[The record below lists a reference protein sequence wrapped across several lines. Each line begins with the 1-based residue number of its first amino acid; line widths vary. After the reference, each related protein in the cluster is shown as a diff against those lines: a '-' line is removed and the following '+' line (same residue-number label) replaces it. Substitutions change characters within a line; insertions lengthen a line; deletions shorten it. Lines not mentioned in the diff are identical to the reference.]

1 MATRIEMKYEAL
13 LLYLLSKVYYT
24 TEYFRFLWELRTK
37 WVLYLFYKSV
47 LAYLVHLESISIR
60 NVQEISRNDSYNIRR
75 NAAPGFE
82 VDVILIWQPMK

>member
-1 MATRIEMKYEAL
+1 MVTRIEIKYEVL
-13 LLYLLSKVYYT
+13 FLYLLSKVYYT

-37 WVLYLFYKSV
+37 WFLYLFYKSV
-47 LAYLVHLESISIR
+47 LAYHVHLESSSIR

-82 VDVILIWQPMK
+82 VYVILIWHPMK

>member
-1 MATRIEMKYEAL
+1 MVTRIEIKYDAL
-13 LLYLLSKVYYT
+13 FLYILSKVYYT

-47 LAYLVHLESISIR
+47 LAYLAHLESSSIR
-60 NVQEISRNDSYNIRR
+60 NVQEISRNDSYNIWR